1 MASELEVKL
10 YHEARDRALVRTVEG
25 NTFRA
30 ECETG
35 FSWGLAASEGNM
47 TNATKLELTEKLKSE
62 SNFAFSFVCGL
73 LCKLESVKGRS
84 YAASWQKRGE
94 RDGAMVNVQRKF
106 DRLESAIYG
115 RTPGETLTQTL
126 GDMAVY
132 AAKWTVLR
140 AEIDPAEFSAW
151 VDEVINLIKKQK
163 EELGSI

>member
-1 MASELEVKL
+1 MPSELEVKL
-10 YHEARDRALVRTVEG
+10 YHEARDRALTRLVEG

-35 FSWGLAASEGNM
+35 FSWGLAASEGFLS
-47 TNATKLELTEKLKSE
+47 NAAKLELVEKLKSE

-73 LCKLESVKGRS
+73 LCKMESVKGRS

-106 DRLESAIYG
+106 DRLESALQG
-115 RTPGETLTQTL
+115 TQGETLTQTL

-140 AEIDPAEFSAW
+140 AEISPEEFAVW
-151 VDEVINLIKKQK
+151 MEEIATLIKKQR